1 MTNRIADIDST
12 GGLPIG
18 GAGIPRRLPDGAWV
32 IALLA
37 IVVALFAVLPFGRLI
52 WAALA
57 PAGFV
62 DPGPMLAEI
71 SRRAAMRATWH
82 SIETGVVSAV
92 AATALGG
99 ALAFILTLTDVRAR
113 RSLSFCF
120 ILSMM
125 IAPQVVALAYFT
137 LAGPS
142 SPLLNAL
149 GLAPPPG
156 SNNPL
161 MSREGIM
168 LVLALHHA
176 PLAFVTL
183 RAGLRSLPAD
193 MAEAALTAGAK
204 PWRVMR
210 SVVLPLMRPYLAASL
225 ALTFVAAVGN
235 FGIPA
240 LLGVP
245 VNYLTLPTLIYRR
258 MVSFGPSVIADA
270 AALSLLVALIAGA
283 GVALAAWWLKRAGA
297 GTGGSGS
304 ARFSRGRPIGVIWTL
319 RHRLAVEIG
328 VWIVVAVALFL
339 PLVSLLATALVP
351 SYGVPLTW
359 ATATLDNFVEVL
371 VRQDVTVRAFRNSFI
386 FAASSALFL
395 ALIAVPLAYSLD
407 RQVGRMRGAVEGVI
421 EIPYALPG
429 IVLAIACIL
438 LFLKPLPLLGVSIYG
453 TPFIILFAYA
463 ARFLPVA
470 LKAPAAAVG
479 QLPIELEEAARICG
493 ASFFRRLR
501 SIVLPVVA
509 PAATAGGLMVFLFA
523 FNELTVSA
531 LLWSSG
537 TETIGVAL
545 FSLEEAGFASPAAAI
560 ALTAVVA
567 VAAIM
572 AFLDAL
578 APRLPPGI
586 LPWRE

>member
-1 MTNRIADIDST
+1 MTEVIGT
-12 GGLPIG
+12 GPSSIG
-18 GAGIPRRLPDGAWV
+18 GAVRPRRLPEGAWLV
-32 IALLA
+32 ALLLF
-37 IVVALFAVLPFGRLI
+37 VVGLFALLPFGRLI
-52 WAALA
+52 LAAIA
-57 PAGFV
+57 PGGTF
-62 DPGPMLAEI
+62 DPGPMMAEI
-71 SRRAAMRATWH
+71 SGRAAMRATWH
-82 SIETGVVSAV
+82 SLETGVVSAI
-92 AATALGG
+92 AATALG
-99 ALAFILTLTDVRAR
+99 AWLAFALTLTDMRGKRTIA
-113 RSLSFCF
+113 FCF

-142 SPLLNAL
+142 SPLLNAV

-193 MAEAALTAGAK
+193 LTEAALTAGAG

-210 SVVLPLMRPYLAASL
+210 SVVLPLLRPYLVASL

-258 MVSFGPSVIADA
+258 VVSFGPSIIADA

-283 GVALAAWWLKRAGA
+283 GVGLAAWWLRRAGRNGA
-297 GTGGSGS
+297 GGST
-304 ARFSRGRPIGVIWTL
+304 RFARGRPVGVIWHL
-319 RHRLAVEIG
+319 RHRRVAETLL
-328 VWIVVAVALFL
+328 WLVVAVTLVL
-339 PLVSLLATALVP
+339 PLTSLLAAALVP

-359 ATATLDNFVEVL
+359 ATATLDNFTEVL
-371 VRQDVTVRAFRNSFI
+371 ARQDVTVRAFRNSFL
-386 FAASSALFL
+386 FAGSAAVLL
-395 ALIAVPLAYSLD
+395 AFVSVPLAYALD
-407 RQVGRMRGAVEGVI
+407 RQVGRFRGTLEGLA

-438 LFLKPLPLLGVSIYG
+438 LFLRPLPLIGVSIYA

-470 LKAPAAAVG
+470 MKAPAAAVG
-479 QLPIELEEAARICG
+479 QLPVDLEEAAQICG
-493 ASFFRRLR
+493 AGFFRRLR
-501 SIVLPVVA
+501 AIVLPAVA
-509 PAATAGGLMVFLFA
+509 PAAAAGGLLVFLFA

-537 TETIGVAL
+537 TETIGVVL

-560 ALTAVVA
+560 ALTAVAA

-572 AFLDAL
+572 ALLDVL

>member
-1 MTNRIADIDST
+1 MTDVIGART
-12 GGLPIG
+12 IG
-18 GAGIPRRLPDGAWV
+18 GAARLRRLPEGAWIV
-32 IALLA
+32 AVLLLA
-37 IVVALFAVLPFGRLI
+37 AALFAVLPFGRLI
-52 WAALA
+52 WAAVA
-57 PAGFV
+57 PGGQLN
-62 DPGPMLAEI
+62 PGPMLAEI
-71 SRRAAMRATWH
+71 AGRAAMRATWH
-82 SIETGVVSAV
+82 SLETGVVSAV
-92 AATALGG
+92 AATLLGAG
-99 ALAFILTLTDVRAR
+99 LAFALTLTDVRAKR
-113 RSLSFCF
+113 TIAFCF

-193 MAEAALTAGAK
+193 LAEAALAAGAR

-210 SVVLPLMRPYLAASL
+210 SVMLPLLRPYLIASL
-225 ALTFVAAVGN
+225 ALTFVAAIGN

-258 MVSFGPSVIADA
+258 MVSFGPSIIADA
-270 AALSLLVALIAGA
+270 AALSLLVALIAGV
-283 GVALAAWWLKRAGA
+283 GVWLAAWWLKRAGRSEA
-297 GTGGSGS
+297 GGGRS
-304 ARFSRGRPIGVIWTL
+304 ARFSRGRPIGVVWHPK
-319 RHRLAVEIG
+319 RRLVVEALL
-328 VWIVVAVALFL
+328 WLVVAVALVL
-339 PLVSLLATALVP
+339 PLTSLVAAALVP

-359 ATATLDNFVEVL
+359 ATVTLDNFTEVL
-371 VRQDVTVRAFRNSFI
+371 MRQDVTVRAFRNSFL
-386 FAASSALFL
+386 FAVSASLFL
-395 ALIAVPLAYSLD
+395 ALIAVPLAYALD
-407 RQVGRMRGAVEGVI
+407 RRVGRFRGTLEGVI

-438 LFLKPLPLLGVSIYG
+438 LFLRPLPILGVSIYA

-470 LKAPAAAVG
+470 LKAPSAAVG
-479 QLPIELEEAARICG
+479 QLPIELEEAAQACG
-493 ASFFRRLR
+493 ARFSRRLR
-501 SIVLPVVA
+501 SIVVPVVA
-509 PAATAGGLMVFLFA
+509 PAATAGGLLVFLFA

-537 TETIGVAL
+537 TETIGVVL
-545 FSLEEAGFASPAAAI
+545 FSLEEAGFASPAAAV
-560 ALTAVVA
+560 ALTAVAA

-572 AFLDAL
+572 AVLDAL

>member
-1 MTNRIADIDST
+1 MTDVIGDRT
-12 GGLPIG
+12 GTIG
-18 GAGIPRRLPDGAWV
+18 GAARPRRLPEGAWIV
-32 IALLA
+32 GLLCLA
-37 IVVALFAVLPFGRLI
+37 VLLFAALPFGRLLL
-52 WAALA
+52 AALA
-57 PAGFV
+57 PGGQF

-71 SRRAAMRATWH
+71 TGRAAVRATWH
-82 SIETGVVSAV
+82 SVETGAISAL
-92 AATALGG
+92 AATLLGAG
-99 ALAFILTLTDVRAR
+99 VALALTLTDVRGKRGIA
-113 RSLSFCF
+113 FCF
-120 ILSMM
+120 VLSMM

-142 SPLLNAL
+142 SPLLNAV

-161 MSREGIM
+161 MSREGII

-193 MAEAALTAGAK
+193 LAEAALAAGAR

-210 SVVLPLMRPYLAASL
+210 RIVLPLLRPYLAASL
-225 ALTFVAAVGN
+225 ALSFVAAIGN

-283 GVALAAWWLKRAGA
+283 GVLAAAWWLGRADRGGA
-297 GTGGSGS
+297 GGEGRS
-304 ARFSRGRPIGVIWTL
+304 ARFGRGRPIGVVWHL
-319 RHRLAVEIG
+319 RRRVPAEAALWLIVAAVLVLPLA
-328 VWIVVAVALFL
+328 ALF
-339 PLVSLLATALVP
+339 AAALVP

-359 ATATLDNFVEVL
+359 ASATLDNFTEVL
-371 VRQDVTVRAFRNSFI
+371 VRQDVTVRAFRNSFV
-386 FAASSALFL
+386 FAACASLFL
-395 ALIAVPLAYSLD
+395 ALVAVPLAYALD
-407 RQVGRMRGAVEGVI
+407 RQVGRFRGPVEGMI

-438 LFLKPLPLLGVSIYG
+438 LFLKPLPVVGIGIYG

-463 ARFLPVA
+463 ARFMPVA
-470 LKAPAAAVG
+470 LKAPAAAVS
-479 QLPIELEEAARICG
+479 QLPVELEEAARICG
-493 ASFFRRLR
+493 ARFFRRLR
-501 SIVLPVVA
+501 SIVLPIVL
-509 PAATAGGLMVFLFA
+509 PAAAAGGLLVFLFS

-537 TETIGVAL
+537 TETIGVVL
-545 FSLEEAGFASPAAAI
+545 FSLEEAGFASPAAAV
-560 ALTAVVA
+560 ALAAVVA

-572 AFLDAL
+572 AVLDL
-578 APRLPPGI
+578 MAPRLPPGI

>member
-1 MTNRIADIDST
+1 MTDVIGGRTRTT
-12 GGLPIG
+12 GGTG
-18 GAGIPRRLPDGAWV
+18 KPRRLPEGAWIV
-32 IALLA
+32 ALLLLA
-37 IVVALFAVLPFGRLI
+37 GALFAVLPFGRLI
-52 WAALA
+52 LAAIA
-57 PAGFV
+57 PAGHL

-71 SRRAAMRATWH
+71 ASRAAMRATWH
-82 SIETGVVSAV
+82 SLETGIVSAV
-92 AATALGG
+92 AATLLG
-99 ALAFILTLTDVRAR
+99 AAVAFALTLTDVRAKR
-113 RSLSFCF
+113 LIAFSF

-125 IAPQVVALAYFT
+125 IAPQVAALAYFT

-142 SPLLNAL
+142 SPLLNAV

-156 SNNPL
+156 SSNPL

-193 MAEAALTAGAK
+193 LAEAGLTAGAR
-204 PWRVMR
+204 PWRVLR
-210 SVVLPLMRPYLAASL
+210 SVVMPLMRPYLVASL

-283 GVALAAWWLKRAGA
+283 GVALAAWWLRRAGRDEAGA
-297 GTGGSGS
+297 GKM
-304 ARFSRGRPIGVIWTL
+304 ARFTRGRAIGVIWHV
-319 RHRLAVEIG
+319 RRRLAVEALL
-328 VWIVVAVALFL
+328 WLVVALTLVL
-339 PLVSLLATALVP
+339 PLTALLAAALVP
-351 SYGVPLTW
+351 SYGIPLTW
-359 ATATLDNFVEVL
+359 ASATLDNFAEVL
-371 VRQDVTVRAFRNSFI
+371 LRQDVTVRAFRNSFL
-386 FAASSALFL
+386 FAASAALFL
-395 ALIAVPLAYSLD
+395 ALIAVPLAYALD
-407 RQVGRMRGAVEGVI
+407 RQVGRGRGMLESVI

-438 LFLKPLPLLGVSIYG
+438 LFLRPLPILGISIYA

-479 QLPIELEEAARICG
+479 QLPIDLEEAARICG
-493 ASFFRRLR
+493 AKFFRRLR
-501 SIVLPVVA
+501 AIVLPAVA
-509 PAATAGGLMVFLFA
+509 PAAAAGGLLVFLFA

-537 TETIGVAL
+537 TETIGVVL

-560 ALTAVVA
+560 ALTAVAA

-572 AFLDAL
+572 AILDVL